1 MATPTARYLIIDAYQ
16 TSGIR
21 TQGLEPTAKEA
32 ATALRY
38 LNYDLI
44 DQLRNDQLWPSHVSS
59 FEFTTQAGVQNYT
72 IGIPQALPAVQ
83 PDCAVNMEIVRIE
96 EAQCQIG
103 NVWTPL
109 RQISNTD
116 FFRMNQA
123 QNLSIIPNQFS
134 FNRTRNPYDTISLGN
149 TAPGGYVVRVCVEG
163 AVVNYELDDLIELPS
178 GYYSVLKFGLA
189 ELLCMVFG
197 FTETQSIMRAKYT
210 ECLARVEAVNSS
222 PPPKLRTNAGTA
234 IYNIGTNRI
243 IFSQGGI

>member
-38 LNYDLI
+38 LNYDVI
-44 DQLRNDQLWPSHVSS
+44 DKLRNNKLWPSHVSS
-59 FEFTTQAGVQNYT
+59 FEFTTQSGVQNYT

-83 PDCAVNMEIVRIE
+83 PDCAVNMEIVSIE

-149 TAPGGYVVRVCVEG
+149 TAPGGYVIRVCVNG
-163 AVVNYELDDLIELPS
+163 AVANYELDDLIELPS
-178 GYYSVLKFGLA
+178 GYYSALKFGLA
-189 ELLCMVFG
+189 ALLCLGAG
-197 FTETQSIMRAKYT
+197 FTETQANMEKKYKEIIT
-210 ECLARVEAVNSS
+210 ALEAINAEE
-222 PPPKLRTNAGTA
+222 PPKLRTNAGTA